1 MSNLD
6 DALKRLGDIE
16 QLLVDYYL
24 KQDAAYW
31 LASVEK
37 LRIFILSQSIEDDAK
52 ADLISHLLSAM
63 NLPAAAIDRIH
74 QEYTEYKGHRLSR
87 TGRVAI
93 KKHSTPR
100 DAIVAKYIKASP
112 RDTDHGIATAIFNK
126 LALASSPD
134 PEAAAAEERAKT
146 RAQVAQH
153 RKQAARHTV
162 CRTEPTAAPE
172 PEPTVAPEPEQVSP
186 ETTGTVAQPK
196 SGAPPRSAE
205 EIKAERDAD
214 VERLA
219 ADPRPWWYETPPRAP
234 TVFKKKGKAA
244 RKDDHD
250 VIEQVKEL
258 ISSMSASQRREIRE
272 WMEQTYD
279 TAESRSQACR
289 PHCRLLRLPKLRMDA
304 ADV

>member
-1 MSNLD
+1 MSH
-6 DALKRLGDIE
+6 R
-16 QLLVDYYL
+16 
-24 KQDAAYW
+24 
-31 LASVEK
+31 
-37 LRIFILSQSIEDDAK
+37 
-52 ADLISHLLSAM
+52 AD
-63 NLPAAAIDRIH
+63 R
-74 QEYTEYKGHRLSR
+74 R
-87 TGRVAI
+87 TGARA
-93 KKHSTPR
+93 
-100 DAIVAKYIKASP
+100 
-112 RDTDHGIATAIFNK
+112 HG
-126 LALASSPD
+126 
-134 PEAAAAEERAKT
+134 RT
-146 RAQVAQH
+146 RA
-153 RKQAARHTV
+153 R
-162 CRTEPTAAPE
+162 
-172 PEPTVAPEPEQVSP
+172 VSP